1 MSTRSLQRYA
11 SLYNM
16 PCYTIPFDVK
26 NLWIEPDFDG
36 LKDVIM
42 ETDKLHVHCL
52 SGGVLQYSRLLT
64 KQEVLKEKV
73 ASEFFDNP
81 SHSRGMI
88 NVIHEATKLSPRAC
102 YRMADFLFLDA
113 FMHATNFVKQP
124 VTNGRVKR
132 VVVRSRKD
140 TISPPKNITEMIDNW
155 NIDTVW
161 ENECTHLNSLK
172 THPDLYRDYIN
183 RVLS

>member
-16 PCYTIPFDVK
+16 PSYTIPFNVK

-36 LKDVIM
+36 LKDVM

-52 SGGVLQYSRLLT
+52 SGGVLQYSRLLN
-64 KQEVLKEKV
+64 KHEVLKKKV
-73 ASEFFDNP
+73 VSEFFDNP

-88 NVIHEATKLSPRAC
+88 NVIHEATKISPRTC
-102 YRMADFLFLDA
+102 YRLADFLFPDA
-113 FMHATNFVKQP
+113 FIHATEFTKQP
-124 VTNGRVKR
+124 LINGCKR
-132 VVVRSRKD
+132 VVVRSRND
-140 TISPPKNITEMIDNW
+140 TISPPKTITEMIDNW

-161 ENECTHLNSLK
+161 ENDCTHLNSLR
-172 THPDLYRDYIN
+172 THPEMYKDYIN
-183 RVLS
+183 QIIS